1 VNVVRHT
8 RTLLGL
14 AVISSALVGG
24 CFLLSAQMTIVH
36 DFGDGIG
43 SADQNVYTY
52 HVDLNDNDDYREHHD
67 KIKSVEA
74 FGFKVEVS
82 NLIGST
88 ANAEGYLSF
97 FELNS
102 PTVEEI
108 QTQATR
114 IFSGIPLQPNETR
127 AITYEESQNYLERL
141 DVIDEAVK
149 EGVFWFYAITEQGTE
164 VEYTALVLVITV
176 NLEA

>member
-1 VNVVRHT
+1 
-8 RTLLGL
+8 
-14 AVISSALVGG
+14 
-24 CFLLSAQMTIVH
+24 MTIVH
-36 DFGDGIG
+36 DFGDGVG
-43 SADQNVYTY
+43 SADQTVYTY
-52 HVDLNDNDDYREHHD
+52 HVDLNDNDDYREHND

-74 FGFKVEVS
+74 FGFKVEVA
-82 NLIGST
+82 NLTGST

-97 FELNS
+97 SELDS
-102 PTVEEI
+102 PTVDDI

-127 AITYEESQNYLERL
+127 PITYEESQNYLERL

-149 EGVFWFYAITEQGTE
+149 EGVVWFYAVTEEGTQI
-164 VEYTALVLVITV
+164 EYTALVLVITV